1 MERVPTQTDLVRLC
15 DAADEI
21 VKFYWRRI
29 PSDYGTV
36 QDFTWELDLLHNIVR
51 LLPYPRHY
59 WTPFEIDFWEAR
71 TRWNGWTDE
80 AYEAFAGI
88 IFHHRNLYLMWN
100 EAKDGAQPND
110 RIGESRGNVFV
121 SSAVRRIEPAEF
133 TFENEIDYLKQN
145 ADLLRS
151 LCQFIPCE
159 QQIDILSAL
168 EGKSRTAEQLMEL
181 CKISKSRLYGK
192 RGNTEAGGLN
202 ELMRLDLVRN
212 GSKDDSGIKGYYRPD
227 RPPE

>member
-21 VKFYWRRI
+21 VKYYRWQIMRDR
-29 PSDYGTV
+29 GTV
-36 QDFTWELDLLHNIVR
+36 GCFSQELELFDNIVR

-71 TRWNGWTDE
+71 ERWSGWTDE
-80 AYEAFAGI
+80 VYDAFVGVIFVARNIHQHWLRAGSSKA
-88 IFHHRNLYLMWN
+88 NPL
-100 EAKDGAQPND
+100 DSVQD
-110 RIGESRGNVFV
+110 RSGFIKEQ
-121 SSAVRRIEPAEF
+121 
-133 TFENEIDYLKQN
+133 IDYLKQN